1 MRNKGN
7 LFLIVEWQLMA
18 TEQIMEISIEG
29 MMDLGNNLVT
39 TTVIIDLGKNHQDAE
54 TNGWVF
60 DKKQ

>member
-54 TNGWVF
+54 TNG
-60 DKKQ
+60 